1 MLLEFVCLFLAY
13 LKTFISHLDTK
24 INLTESI
31 FEFFGSNSFTRF
43 FEPEIKTEKDPI
55 LAQLMKEDGWEEE
68 EEVSL
73 SSINE
78 EDIDV
83 ETPRKI
89 SINQN
94 DIRNI
99 NAMKKKEEEAEGRRE
114 EEDGRLKEEGEEG
127 EEGRVEEHVGR
138 REGGGG
144 GGKEEEGEEGYSF
157 ARNRRG
163 DEFLKMPSLSGLDS
177 EDGKKNL
184 LQFVTRDLD
193 CGIEEGKEVL
203 NSSKSAGKISDCLE
217 GEIETNFQMI
227 RDIVGEDVSTWDKVF
242 KNKNLEVNRRKVK
255 FLYKNEF

>member
-1 MLLEFVCLFLAY
+1 M
-13 LKTFISHLDTK
+13 
-24 INLTESI
+24 TESI

-43 FEPEIKTEKDPI
+43 FELEIKTEKDPI

-94 DIRNI
+94 DIRNLNTI
-99 NAMKKKEEEAEGRRE
+99 KRKEDEEGGRRE
-114 EEDGRLKEEGEEG
+114 EEERIKEEGQEQEN
-127 EEGRVEEHVGR
+127 VWR

-144 GGKEEEGEEGYSF
+144 KDEEGEEGYSF

-163 DEFLKMPSLSGLDS
+163 DEFLKMPSLSGLDL

-193 CGIEEGKEVL
+193 RGIEEGKEIL
-203 NSSKSAGKISDCLE
+203 SSSKSSGKISDGLE
-217 GEIETNFQMI
+217 GEIEINFQMI

-242 KNKNLEVNRRKVK
+242 KNKNLEVNRRKVPI
-255 FLYKNEF
+255 N